1 MGTKEGSDI
10 YKMAKSKDR
19 KTRDIIQAKCIKD
32 EKERLLTKNK
42 EIKSRW

>member
-1 MGTKEGSDI
+1 
-10 YKMAKSKDR
+10 MAKSKDR
-19 KTRDIIQAKCIKD
+19 KTRDIIQVKCIKD